1 MPAREELLSLLV
13 VVLASNPETILG
25 DIFRINAYMLL
36 NRGKWSL
43 IIGQVLHLLKQSHF
57 FFNDYMFS
65 IMNEVGS
72 LPPPV
77 AMFTDVCF
85 VYKVQEL

>member
-1 MPAREELLSLLV
+1 MK
-13 VVLASNPETILG
+13 
-25 DIFRINAYMLL
+25 L
-36 NRGKWSL
+36 NYWS
-43 IIGQVLHLLKQSHF
+43 GFTSFEAKSFFF